1 MVMRFGL
8 VLLITFVAASSAHAN
23 VKISDGF
30 AGLRLGMT
38 KQQVATAYPKGR
50 ISRKKY
56 EIVAS
61 GLIAANCETSIVVN
75 YNGDFVSALQLTGG
89 GALLGKCSEE
99 VFSYLSG
106 LYGPP
111 TLTQKY
117 KSGGLLPRPGKE
129 SVWSADGLE
138 LKYINYND
146 NLLGGGGLLQISWR
160 VLLYRVK

>member
-1 MVMRFGL
+1 VFMRSGL
-8 VLLITFVAASSAHAN
+8 ILLITFVATSTAHASA
-23 VKISDGF
+23 KISDGF
-30 AGLRLGMT
+30 AGLRIGMSRE
-38 KQQVATAYPKGR
+38 QVQAAFPKE
-50 ISRKKY
+50 SKKTY
-56 EIVAS
+56 KI
-61 GLIAANCETSIVVN
+61 IAECDTSIVAI
-75 YNGDFVSALQLTGG
+75 YKDDFVTGLQLSGT

-146 NLLGGGGLLQISWR
+146 NGFGGGGLLQTSWR
-160 VLLYRVK
+160 VLLNRVN